1 MIDSETFA
9 RLKAI
14 PEKEWLHI
22 FKQLTLYADIKLTKM
37 GFEIRSEK
45 DNVGAADF
53 AQEAIAKVFDG
64 TRAWDFN
71 RFPDILI
78 HLKGVIKS
86 LISSHIKS
94 SIRAAAVV
102 KKTTS
107 STAVVDEAEALEAA
121 NDAKDGEDP
130 EQILISDEN
139 WKRLETAFGE
149 DMEGFL
155 IFYDWLDG
163 KPPREIAESYNT
175 DSKNIY
181 NIIKRGK
188 RLLQKILLD

>member
-1 MIDSETFA
+1 MIDSETFV

-22 FKQLTLYADIKLTKM
+22 YKRLTLYADIRLTKM

-53 AQEAIAKVFDG
+53 AQQAITKVFDG

-78 HLKGVIKS
+78 HLIGVVKS

-94 SIRAAAVV
+94 STRAAAVI
-102 KKTTS
+102 KKASGTF
-107 STAVVDEAEALEAA
+107 AVEEAEDLSAAIEAQ
-121 NDAKDGEDP
+121 DTEDP

-163 KPPREIAESYNT
+163 KPPRQISEDYGT
-175 DSKNIY
+175 DNKNIY
-181 NIIKRGK
+181 NVIKRGR

>member
-1 MIDSETFA
+1 M
-9 RLKAI
+9 

-22 FKQLTLYADIKLTKM
+22 YKQLTLYADFKLWKM

-53 AQEAIAKVFDG
+53 AQQAIAKVFDG
-64 TRAWDFN
+64 TRAWDSN

-78 HLKGVIKS
+78 HLKGVVKS

-94 SIRAAAVV
+94 STRVAAVV
-102 KKTTS
+102 KKAS
-107 STAVVDEAEALEAA
+107 GSVKIEEAEDLDAA
-121 NDAKDGEDP
+121 IDAKNMEDP

-139 WKRLETAFGE
+139 WKRLETDFGE

-163 KPPREIAESYNT
+163 KPPREIAEAYNT

>member
-22 FKQLTLYADIKLTKM
+22 YKQLTLYADFKLWKM

-45 DNVGAADF
+45 DNVSAADF
-53 AQEAIAKVFDG
+53 AQQAIAKVFDG
-64 TRAWDFN
+64 TRAWDFY

-78 HLKGVIKS
+78 HLKGVVKS

-94 SIRAAAVV
+94 STRAAAVV
-102 KKTTS
+102 KKAS
-107 STAVVDEAEALEAA
+107 DSVKIEEAEDLDAA
-121 NDAKDGEDP
+121 IDAQDMEDP

-139 WKRLETAFGE
+139 WKRLETDFGE

-163 KPPREIAESYNT
+163 KPPREIAEAYNT

>member
-1 MIDSETFA
+1 
-9 RLKAI
+9 
-14 PEKEWLHI
+14 
-22 FKQLTLYADIKLTKM
+22 
-37 GFEIRSEK
+37 
-45 DNVGAADF
+45 
-53 AQEAIAKVFDG
+53 
-64 TRAWDFN
+64 
-71 RFPDILI
+71 LI
-78 HLKGVIKS
+78 HLKGVVKS

-94 SIRAAAVV
+94 STRAAAVV
-102 KKTTS
+102 RKASGTV
-107 STAVVDEAEALEAA
+107 AVEEAEDLGAA
-121 NDAKDGEDP
+121 MDAEDTDDP

-163 KPPREIAESYNT
+163 KPPREIAAAYNCDNT
-175 DSKNIY
+175 HIY